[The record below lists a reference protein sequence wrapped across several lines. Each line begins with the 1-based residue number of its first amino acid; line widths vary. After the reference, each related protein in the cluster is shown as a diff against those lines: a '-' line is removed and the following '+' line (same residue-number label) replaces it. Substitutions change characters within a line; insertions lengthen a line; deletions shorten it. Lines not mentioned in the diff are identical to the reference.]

1 MDGSSGERAAE
12 ESAELLASSSVDE
25 GLPTARR
32 TPHLPNFL
40 WWLGLIGLAAAALV
54 SGKLY
59 VYSYR
64 DRLVLPGRER
74 EAFVALSFGKIA
86 ESGEDVIRAA
96 SFAAGLKALRD
107 AGYSSVSLREVDR
120 LLREGKALP
129 DKPLILLFEEAQRA
143 STEIADATLRELG
156 FRGVAFAD
164 VPQLEA
170 GNVDLVSRHRLA
182 QLVASGRWEIGIA
195 GCGGAEEKG
204 SAEASVSAPELHRA
218 RPLLQSWTGEPPLAI
233 DCHSPLSAGN
243 AASDTWRGALEGAS
257 LRLGFVL
264 GNPRAVYR
272 DDPPFELRRVRVG
285 KDWGPRELVA
295 HVAASEPRRS
305 SFVDDFSSVE
315 PSPAWLVDRGELDQ
329 HDRTLQIAARP
340 GDTGSLVLLGGTERW
355 RDAYVGVEVAEVLR
369 GQFWISLRA
378 RSGASL
384 RFGLVDG
391 DAVLQASDGAE
402 THQLARRR
410 VGRREVKLGLR
421 VIGDRAVATLD
432 DEPFID
438 RPAELPAGLEYGP
451 LALAVWDPNGGAKA
465 RLRRVAA
472 MPLQPECGIVSSAP
486 VAEAWEE
493 LRGEIDELTALSPRY
508 FAWRRNQAVAAEERD
523 QTMAIFASYHRV
535 KLLPAARIENG
546 SALDFTALEE
556 QLLRWAGSPGFD
568 GLNVVVEPKL
578 ASDPRWMR
586 MLRGVRRRLLERRK
600 ELAVTLVGGTPG
612 GVDIG
617 GVGPVFYAREDDVS
631 ALQTAIGSLVLVGP
645 G

>member
-12 ESAELLASSSVDE
+12 ESAELFASSPGDE
-25 GLPTARR
+25 GLPAARP
-32 TPHLPNFL
+32 TQHLPNFL

-54 SGKLY
+54 SEKLY
-59 VYSYR
+59 VYSHR
-64 DRLVLPGRER
+64 DRLVPPGRER

-107 AGYSSVSLREVDR
+107 AGYTSVSLREVDR

-129 DKPLILLFEEAQRA
+129 ERPLVLLFEEAQRA

-156 FRGVAFAD
+156 FQGVAFAD
-164 VPQLEA
+164 VPQLEV

-204 SAEASVSAPELHRA
+204 ADASVSPPELARA
-218 RPLLQSWTGEPPLAI
+218 RTLLQSWTGASPLAI
-233 DCHSPLSAGN
+233 DCHSPLSAGK
-243 AASDTWRGALEGAS
+243 AASDTWRRALEGAS

-295 HVAASEPRRS
+295 HVAASEPRRAP
-305 SFVDDFSSVE
+305 FVDDFSSVE
-315 PSPAWLVDRGELDQ
+315 PSPAWFVDRGELDQ

-340 GDTGSLVLLGGTERW
+340 GESGSLLLLGGTERW
-355 RDAYVGVEVAEVLR
+355 RDAYVGVEVVEVLR

-451 LALAVWDPNGGAKA
+451 LALAVWDPDGGAKA

-472 MPLQPECGIVSSAP
+472 RPLRPQCGIVSPAP

-508 FAWRRNQAVAAEERD
+508 FAWRGNQAVAAEERD

-535 KLLPAARIENG
+535 KLVPAARIETD
-546 SALDFTALEE
+546 SATDFTALED

-586 MLRGVRRRLLERRK
+586 MLRDVHRRLLERRR
-600 ELAVTLVGGTPG
+600 ELALTLVGGTPG

-631 ALQTAIGSLVLVGP
+631 AVQTAIGSLVLVGP